1 MTNVLRFARWA
12 NIAATLVVTAFCA
25 APTDAA
31 AYWVPPKNLTWYWQ
45 LSGKV
50 NNSHPA
56 MVYDIDGFDNTASEV
71 AALHA
76 VGKKVICYIEV
87 GAAENYRP
95 DYAQFPA
102 YTLGNVI
109 PDYSNERY
117 IDIRNP
123 VVVSIVKNRIKMCV
137 DKGFDAIEPDLDES
151 YRYNTGFP
159 LTKANEEAFMT
170 PLTNYAH
177 GLGLAMFGKNPDD
190 TGDDYAADMVDVFD
204 GVITEQCNEYATCS
218 LLNGY
223 LAAGKPVLNAE
234 YRSSSYPGFWTYDN
248 AHGITGAL
256 FNINLAGGTFK
267 SCRDSSSATPH

>member
-1 MTNVLRFARWA
+1 
-12 NIAATLVVTAFCA
+12 
-25 APTDAA
+25 
-31 AYWVPPKNLTWYWQ
+31 
-45 LSGKV
+45 
-50 NNSHPA
+50 
-56 MVYDIDGFDNTASEV
+56 
-71 AALHA
+71 
-76 VGKKVICYIEV
+76 
-87 GAAENYRP
+87 
-95 DYAQFPA
+95 
-102 YTLGNVI
+102 
-109 PDYSNERY
+109 
-117 IDIRNP
+117 
-123 VVVSIVKNRIKMCV
+123 
-137 DKGFDAIEPDLDES
+137 
-151 YRYNTGFP
+151 
-159 LTKANEEAFMT
+159 MT

-234 YRSSSYPGFWTYDN
+234 YRSSSYPGFCTYDN